1 MLPKGELIQLL
12 PIAGKNVEINIAVDT
27 GNFAPI
33 TVLPELPLSPASQN
47 GLFLTV
53 TGNPERILVEMTSEV
68 SVVKLE
74 IGIENRPHTIML
86 VDGIQP
92 DF

>member
-12 PIAGKNVEINIAVDT
+12 PIASKNVEINIAVDT

-33 TVLPELPLSPASQN
+33 AVLPKLPLPPASQN
-47 GLFLTV
+47 GLFLTI
-53 TGNPERILVEMTSEV
+53 TSNPERILVEMTSEV

-74 IGIENRPHTIML
+74 IGIENRTDTVML
-86 VDGIQP
+86 VNGVQP